1 MKSPLSII
9 AAFCAILLA
18 GCYSMDVASNEA
30 LRKSGTTDGT
40 GNEQIEH
47 VLVSNYGWYLFNCIP
62 IACGNT
68 NTDPR
73 LPWVIFRNDVT
84 MEKIQS
90 RFMAYVNGMK
100 KNVKDLAYTSYDS
113 VMLEIP
119 GSNIPVPIP
128 YLLTYRE
135 LQLSGVLTDRKEA
148 AE

>member
-1 MKSPLSII
+1 MKAFTISTAVILAALSM
-9 AAFCAILLA
+9 A
-18 GCYSMDVASNEA
+18 GCFSIERGLVRA
-30 LRKSGTTDGT
+30 T
-40 GNEQIEH
+40 GEEH
-47 VLVSNYGWYLFNCIP
+47 VLTSNYGWYLFNCIP

-68 NTDPR
+68 NTDPM

-135 LQLSGVLTDRKEA
+135 LQLSGVLTDRKET